1 MKQLLPVVTDEIKKI
16 TNEKV
21 SEKELQRAKVQLK
34 ASMLMGLESSSS
46 SAEIIA
52 RQLLIFGRVIP
63 IKEMVSRIENV
74 TLEDVQNT
82 AQTIFSST
90 PTYTLVGDINDHPS
104 YDNIQNMLKG

>member
-1 MKQLLPVVTDEIKKI
+1 M
-16 TNEKV
+16 

-52 RQLLIFGRVIP
+52 RQLLIFNRVIP
-63 IKEMVSRIENV
+63 VKEMVSRIENV
-74 TLEDVQNT
+74 TLDDVQNI

-90 PTYTLVGDINDHPS
+90 PTYTLVGDIDGHPS